1 MKHTLT
7 IIAMIILLL
16 SGLLPLFGQSDSV
29 DVTFY
34 YYPTGNPNVVY
45 LAGEFNNWANNKNG
59 VISDPRFAM
68 TYDANLGAWYK
79 TERLRIGGP
88 ETNPMKPG
96 AYEYKF
102 NENGSSS
109 GWLSDPR
116 NPRQDPANYNN
127 SIIFVKNP
135 TIFYLLPNETSDD
148 IRTRHPE
155 VTAYIFPAVG
165 DTVDTAS
172 IVLQVGP
179 YTYQHIGDSYNP
191 DTKQLVFRIPDAL
204 EDGEQTLFLQASTTG
219 GSTAEETASFT
230 VRADLVQL
238 FTLPA
243 TTRAAQWRIQGGIFT
258 EAGELNTSITTAR
271 LIFNNDTAQV
281 SVSDGLVDTTIALE
295 EGDNTIVLEAE
306 LNGTWE
312 PSKPLVIERVVNHAP
327 FAKIQWS
334 YDGTTITVTGT
345 ASTDPDG
352 QAITYQWF
360 DDPRNPEPLT
370 DVSGNTDGSV
380 SFSVPATPGEYF
392 VGLKVTDSDGL
403 SDSTGSFFN
412 LDSTGGLYF
421 DDYPVNPSWVKNARI
436 YCLFFKAFTPEGTIQ
451 AAIPNLDYIKSMGFN
466 VIWVLPVMDTEGT
479 IDNQINIGYNIVDFY
494 QVAPEYGTAE
504 DFKAFVQR
512 AHYLGMKVI
521 LDVTPNHTGRYHPF
535 AVEAKEYGS
544 YSQYWNYYQTGY
556 ISHNDNGLGIC
567 KTKEGIYYYC
577 AFSDALLNY
586 NWLHVDPQSYMLDVY
601 KYWIEEFGIDGFR
614 FDVYW
619 GPHRRYGSAYFDQP
633 LRNAIRHAKPDVLLL
648 GEDDGTGVGTEYIY
662 ADHNGGVDAA
672 YDFKLYFNQV
682 RDFGFSSSAVNG
694 LHNELYNGGY
704 FPGENSYY
712 LRFMETQDE
721 DRIAYKYNSFEKT
734 MPMATAIFMAPG
746 IPLLYNGQEVGFGK
760 GMGAPGEPDLN
771 TRRRGVIDWDFGGKS
786 LLTPHYQKLAHIR
799 AQFPA
804 FHQHKRD
811 TDHDGDVDSND
822 ESDFIRVSTG
832 NGIVYAFLRP
842 YPDENGVAVM
852 NFSGSE
858 QTATLNISGAG
869 LKFTDGFST
878 TQTYWVN
885 DVYADTSVQVEGSAL
900 GAYTVTLPPYGT
912 AIYVIST
919 EEKHAQIPPISPI
932 VSVKIPP
939 QPVVTQFELTPNYPN
954 PFNGW
959 TTLRFAIPYRAEVNI
974 TVYNIV
980 GEKIRTLTRRLYE
993 AGRYSVQWDGTTDAG
1008 TPVPSGIYIV
1018 VMKTPEFVQ
1027 TRKIILIK

>member
-1 MKHTLT
+1 MIQKSVLFTFLLAL
-7 IIAMIILLL
+7 IIP
-16 SGLLPLFGQSDSV
+16 SGFLMAQGDSV

-34 YYPTGNPNVVY
+34 YYPTGNPAVVY

-59 VISDPRFAM
+59 VISDPKFAM
-68 TYDANLGAWYK
+68 TYDANLGAWFK

-88 ETNPMKPG
+88 ATNPMKPG

-116 NPRQDPANYNN
+116 NPRQDPSNYNN

-155 VTAYIFPAVG
+155 IRAYIFPAVG
-165 DTVDTAS
+165 DTVDTTS

-179 YTYQHIGDSYNP
+179 YTYTHIGEYYNF
-191 DTKQLVFRIPDAL
+191 DTRQLVFRVPDAL
-204 EDGEQTLFLQASTTG
+204 EDGSQTIFLQAGTLT
-219 GSTAEETASFT
+219 GSTAEETAT
-230 VRADLVQL
+230 VTIRADLVQL

-243 TTRAAQWRIQGGIFT
+243 TTWATQWRIQGGIFNQG
-258 EAGELNTSITTAR
+258 GELDATVTSAR
-271 LIFNNDTAQV
+271 LIQNSDTFTV
-281 SVSDGLVDTTIALE
+281 SVTDGLVDTTVAIM
-295 EGDNTIVLEAE
+295 EGENVFVLEAQI
-306 LNGTWE
+306 NNVWE
-312 PSKPLVIERVVNHAP
+312 PSKSLTVERLVNHAP
-327 FAKIQWS
+327 TAAIQWAF
-334 YDGTTITVTGT
+334 DGTTITAVGTG
-345 ASTDPDG
+345 SSDPDG

-360 DDPRNPEPLT
+360 DDPRNPEPLANVAGHT
-370 DVSGNTDGSV
+370 EGTV
-380 SFSVPATPGEYF
+380 SFSVPVTPGEYY
-392 VGLKVTDSDGL
+392 VGLKVTDSDNL
-403 SDSTGSFFN
+403 SDSTGSFFQV
-412 LDSTGGLYF
+412 DSTGDIQF
-421 DDYPVNPSWVKNARI
+421 DAYPANPSWVKNARI
-436 YCLFFKAFTPEGTIQ
+436 YLLFFKAFTQEGTIR
-451 AAIPNLDYIKSMGFN
+451 AAIPNLDYIHSMGFN
-466 VIWVLPVMDTEGT
+466 VIWVMPVMDTEGT
-479 IDNQINIGYNIVDFY
+479 IDNSINIGYNIIDFY
-494 QVAPEYGTAE
+494 RIAPEYGTAE

-512 AHYLGMKVI
+512 AHELGMKVI

-535 AVEAKEYGS
+535 AMEAKEYGS

-567 KTKEGIYYYC
+567 KTREGIYYYC

-586 NWLHVDPQSYMLDVY
+586 NWFHVDPRKYMLDVY
-601 KYWIEEFGIDGFR
+601 TYWIREFDIDGFR

-619 GPHRRYGSAYFDQP
+619 GPHRRYGTAYFDQP
-633 LRNAIRHAKPDVLLL
+633 LRKALRHVKPDLLLL

-662 ADHNGGVDAA
+662 ADRNGGLDVA

-682 RDFGFSSSAVNG
+682 RSFGFTSSAING

-712 LRFMETQDE
+712 LRFLETQDE
-721 DRIAYKYNSFEKT
+721 DRIAYQYNSFEKT

-771 TRRRGVIDWDFGGKS
+771 TRRRGVIDWNFGGKD

-804 FHQHKRD
+804 FHQHKKD
-811 TDHDGDVDSND
+811 TDGDGDVDSND

-832 NGIVYAFLRP
+832 NGMVYAYLRP

-852 NFSGSE
+852 NFSGSA
-858 QTATLNISGAG
+858 QTTTLNFSGAG
-869 LKFTDGFST
+869 LKFSQGFNT

-885 DVYADTSVQVEGSAL
+885 DVYADTSAQVSGSQL

-919 EEKHAQIPPISPI
+919 EKEHAVIPPLSPI
-932 VSVKIPP
+932 VSVQTPVE
-939 QPVVTQFELTPNYPN
+939 PVVSRFELKPNFPN

-959 TTLRFAIPYRAEVNI
+959 TTLQFATPERMQI
-974 TVYNIV
+974 TIVIYNIL
-980 GEKIRTLTRRLYE
+980 GEKIRTLTQRRYDPGQYTL
-993 AGRYSVQWDGTTDAG
+993 QWDGTTDAG
-1008 TPVPSGIYIV
+1008 KPAPSGIYIV
-1018 VMKTPEFVQ
+1018 VMQGNDVVRTQKM
-1027 TRKIILIK
+1027 ILLK